1 MRRGSLATLTKA
13 PNLLSLSR
21 IPLAAAFPLASESPL
36 LSLSVLGLSGLS
48 DVLDGW
54 SARKLN
60 QHSELGRFV
69 DPIAD
74 KIFMGSV
81 VATLTLDGR
90 LPPWGVATL
99 FVREAFELVATGIAL
114 VRPSHVE
121 RDYRPRA
128 PTRAGK
134 LTTFAQFASAVSA
147 VIAPVALPKVLVVA
161 GALGFVA
168 GMQYATREIRGRA
181 R

>member
-1 MRRGSLATLTKA
+1 MRRASLATLAKA

-21 IPLAAAFPLASESPL
+21 IPLAAAFPLASDSPL
-36 LSLSVLGLSGLS
+36 SSLCILGLSGLS

-54 SARKLN
+54 FARRLG

-74 KIFMGSV
+74 KVFMGSV
-81 VATLTLDGR
+81 VATLALDGR
-90 LPPWGVATL
+90 LPPWGVAAL
-99 FVREAFELVATGIAL
+99 LVRDAFELVAAGIAL
-114 VRPSHVE
+114 TRPTHVD
-121 RDYRPRA
+121 RDLRPRA

-134 LTTFAQFASAVSA
+134 LTTCAQFAAAVSA
-147 VIAPVALPKVLVVA
+147 VIAPSALPKALLVA

-168 GMQYATREIRGRA
+168 GLQYATREVRGR
-181 R
+181 RG

>member
-1 MRRGSLATLTKA
+1 MRRASLATLAKA

-21 IPLAAAFPLASESPL
+21 IPLAAAFPLGSDSPL
-36 LSLSVLGLSGLS
+36 FSLGVLGLSGLS

-54 SARKLN
+54 SARKLD
-60 QHSELGRFV
+60 QHTELGRFV

-81 VATLTLDGR
+81 VTTLALDGR
-90 LPPWGVATL
+90 LPPWGIAML

-114 VRPSHVE
+114 ARPRHVE

-134 LTTFAQFASAVSA
+134 LTTFAQFAAAVSA
-147 VIAPVALPKVLVVA
+147 VISPAALPKILVAA
-161 GALGFVA
+161 GALGLVA
-168 GMQYATREIRGRA
+168 GVQYATREIRERA
-181 R
+181 G